1 MQLEGRCTRPS
12 RRRRRRIRQRNR
24 RGPERNIAAQP
35 TPGLQRPGE
44 ALHHGRQRRRLS
56 RLSNRRAV
64 LGRRLISIRAAGE
77 NACMEGG
84 DGFLCD
90 TLPQPETIGDHI
102 PALWEEKGYEEEAE
116 EHTLSI
122 RFTRRAVDIPTT
134 IGKRLGVFLHF
145 EIRRLP

>member
-1 MQLEGRCTRPS
+1 MA
-12 RRRRRRIRQRNR
+12 
-24 RGPERNIAAQP
+24 AAQP

-84 DGFLCD
+84 DGFLCMGLD
-90 TLPQPETIGDHI
+90 F
-102 PALWEEKGYEEEAE
+102 YV
-116 EHTLSI
+116 I
-122 RFTRRAVDIPTT
+122 RFRSP
-134 IGKRLGVFLHF
+134 K
-145 EIRRLP
+145 P